1 MRLKTWRS
9 LTGSMPWLISSTTLK
24 GQEVLPW
31 GNKPVG
37 REEKINKHTEIFIY
51 CDLFDT
57 STKLDEYP
65 T

>member
-1 MRLKTWRS
+1 
-9 LTGSMPWLISSTTLK
+9 
-24 GQEVLPW
+24 VLPW